1 MKRLRIA
8 QQIVIVLLFAV
19 LIPFI
24 TIGLII
30 SNISQQSVRRELV
43 YSSKM
48 ISGLIGE
55 NVQNHIRNSNEE
67 LKQIASAI
75 GFFYYE
81 DDKNDYLLEIQQK
94 YGKFSNFKILDSET
108 LKNRDAVFNPDNLTI
123 KLYANVDEADI
134 LSADLKMSILQDAL
148 DNKLSDIK
156 NDVYILDDR
165 GNIVAT
171 NDHDNSGY
179 NIIVEN
185 LPKERE
191 VSTPVLF
198 SKVKNQPLAYYQLE
212 NPDWTII
219 VKTVPSVTQK
229 NITTPRYRIILSLVL
244 AALFIFAV
252 VGVYTYYLSA

>member
-81 DDKNDYLLEIQQK
+81 DDKNDYLLQK
-94 YGKFSNFKILDSET
+94 EKRS
-108 LKNRDAVFNPDNLTI
+108 
-123 KLYANVDEADI
+123 
-134 LSADLKMSILQDAL
+134 
-148 DNKLSDIK
+148 
-156 NDVYILDDR
+156 
-165 GNIVAT
+165 
-171 NDHDNSGY
+171 
-179 NIIVEN
+179 
-185 LPKERE
+185 
-191 VSTPVLF
+191 
-198 SKVKNQPLAYYQLE
+198 
-212 NPDWTII
+212 
-219 VKTVPSVTQK
+219 
-229 NITTPRYRIILSLVL
+229 RIRLLSLFFLHELPLVL
-244 AALFIFAV
+244 
-252 VGVYTYYLSA
+252 